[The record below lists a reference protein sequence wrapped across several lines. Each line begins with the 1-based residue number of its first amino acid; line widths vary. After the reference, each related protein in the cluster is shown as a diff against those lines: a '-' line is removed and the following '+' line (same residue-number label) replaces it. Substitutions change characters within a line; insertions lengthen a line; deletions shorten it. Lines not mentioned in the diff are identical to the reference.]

1 MLRVKP
7 EYYADVDAKLQAFF
21 YSEYFAP
28 LVEVIAPVKS
38 SPLKN
43 SVTPVLIAA
52 IQSER
57 VKYKDGVFSG
67 SYNVAISRELS
78 QFAKFDKRSST
89 WTGRPPADVL
99 SAAIQAEGK
108 RKYLTDAINKKLDAM
123 SSHVEETIRTLSFGE
138 DLPLF
143 AMNQDIVSDLPSV
156 GVKPDIDE
164 RTASRLRKDYTE
176 SQNLNIKNWND
187 EQVQRLRSVV
197 EKYQTSETDESLIDI
212 IQREWQV
219 SANKAN
225 FLAKQETS
233 LFFSKLSMNRAA
245 VAGVRRYRWSTSH
258 DERVRE
264 SHKEL
269 NGTIHSV
276 DDPPIVD
283 AKTGR
288 RGHPGED
295 FGCRCAAI
303 WVLE

>member
-7 EYYADVDAKLQAFF
+7 EYYSEVEKKLRDFF
-21 YSEYFAP
+21 YQEYFAP
-28 LVEVIAPVKS
+28 ILEEIAPDKV
-38 SPLKN
+38 LKN
-43 SVTPVLIAA
+43 AASSLISA
-52 IQSER
+52 IQSGR

-67 SYNVAISRELS
+67 TYNVAISRELS
-78 QFAKFDKRSST
+78 QFAKFDRRSST
-89 WTGRPPADVL
+89 WKGRPPADVL
-99 SAAIQAEGK
+99 AASIQAEGK
-108 RKYLTDAINKKLDAM
+108 RKYLIDSINKKIDAM
-123 SSHVEETIRTLSFGE
+123 SAKVEETIKTLSFGA

-143 AMNQDIVSDLPSV
+143 AMNQDIVSDLPVV
-156 GVKPDIDE
+156 GVKPEIDE

-176 SQNLNIKNWND
+176 SQKLNIKGWND
-187 EQVQRLRSVV
+187 EQVLRLREAV
-197 EKYQTSETDESLIDI
+197 EKYQTSETKESLIDI
-212 IQREWQV
+212 IQKEWQV
-219 SANKAN
+219 TANKAN
-225 FLAKQETS
+225 FLARQETS

-245 VAGVRRYRWSTSH
+245 VSGVRRYRWSTSH

-264 SHKEL
+264 SHKKL

-283 AKTGR
+283 DRTGR